1 MSHFPPEIMDIII
14 GFAADGTSSLGDS
27 YIQWLQ
33 MREISLLSTLSL
45 VSRNWLSACR
55 RVLFKRLD
63 FVFDVKDSRRI
74 SDFIDILRGRD
85 HLPRIPH
92 ILSLLS
98 TITLKL
104 PIACV
109 GSIANY
115 PELMFTFLDELAK
128 RKEFFRPKTL
138 NIQDNL
144 WKLPHHSC
152 ICHPSLLVWAIVEA
166 FSTITHLN
174 FDAPIE
180 PDCCSNLDHL
190 MFFFNELRE
199 LDIWYYW
206 PALSLTNG
214 GGLHGYRIPES
225 LRTLQFNTP
234 LYFPGDHLDRTL
246 DWLKLHPPLRQMRRL
261 SFVNAAPSSHAVIQ
275 ALADI
280 CPDLDALF
288 LSYGDGDIIRK
299 AAGSSGKVELQIT
312 WSPTVMAV
320 ASGRKTVVR
329 LYERPLR
336 VRDLTYFAQ
345 SEQAKREQADAA
357 RFGTSLD
364 HIENR
369 KERKYSEV
377 RWYHTTQTLWY
388 AESGQYYAAGSR
400 QRHRQSLHATPP
412 PTNRFSLVK
421 RPSSLI
427 RYSTLSFTT
436 LHSQVLIP
444 GLMVRK
450 RSLLSASMMFS
461 NPTPHLPPYQ
471 RRVLQF

>member
-74 SDFIDILRGRD
+74 SDFIDILRDRD

-299 AAGSSGKVELQIT
+299 AADVIDLSHNKQLGRLCFQIPKFPILSSVCEEAILETILH
-312 WSPTVMAV
+312 TVQTA
-320 ASGRKTVVR
+320 
-329 LYERPLR
+329 
-336 VRDLTYFAQ
+336 
-345 SEQAKREQADAA
+345 
-357 RFGTSLD
+357 TSL
-364 HIENR
+364 
-369 KERKYSEV
+369 
-377 RWYHTTQTLWY
+377 
-388 AESGQYYAAGSR
+388 SG
-400 QRHRQSLHATPP
+400 SLEI
-412 PTNRFSLVK
+412 
-421 RPSSLI
+421 LI
-427 RYSTLSFTT
+427 DASHLSFKKEHWWS
-436 LHSQVLIP
+436 LLGKAVSALPQHVVCQVRIVY
-444 GLMVRK
+444 GFEGEIGEGII
-450 RSLLSASMMFS
+450 RSLLQNLAPRRRILFRSEESATWSYEPRGWQDFEVADQS
-461 NPTPHLPPYQ
+461 TWKSIA
-471 RRVLQF
+471 VEDE